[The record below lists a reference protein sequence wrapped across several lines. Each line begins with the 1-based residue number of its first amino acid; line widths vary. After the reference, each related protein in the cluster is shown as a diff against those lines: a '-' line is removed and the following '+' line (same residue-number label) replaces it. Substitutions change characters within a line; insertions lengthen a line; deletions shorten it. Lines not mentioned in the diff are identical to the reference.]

1 MKRFL
6 VLNGPNLN
14 LLGQREKEH
23 YGSFTLADV
32 ETTLRADAEAAGCEV
47 EFFQSN
53 HEGALID
60 TIQAATGRFDG
71 ILFNP
76 GAYTHTSLALRDAIA
91 CCGLPV
97 VEVHIS
103 NIHAREDFRQKSLL
117 AAVCRGQVAGFG
129 LESYRLG
136 LLALVRGASLAG
148 DGR

>member
-32 ETTLRADAEAAGCEV
+32 EASLLADAADAGCEV
-47 EFFQSN
+47 GFFQSN

-60 TIQAATGRFDG
+60 AIQAAAGEFDG
-71 ILFNP
+71 ILLNT
-76 GAYTHTSLALRDAIA
+76 GAYTHTSVAIRDAIA
-91 CCGLPV
+91 ACPLPV

-103 NIHAREDFRQKSLL
+103 NIHAREEFRRKSLV

-136 LLALVRGASLAG
+136 LLALVRLDPAG
-148 DGR
+148 RE

>member
-6 VLNGPNLN
+6 VMNGPNLN

-32 ETTLRADAEAAGCEV
+32 EIALRSDAEASGCGV

-60 TIQAATGRFDG
+60 TIQAATGRVDG

-76 GAYTHTSLALRDAIA
+76 GAYTHTSLALRDAVA

-103 NIHAREDFRQKSLL
+103 NIHAREEFRQKSLL

-136 LLALVRGASLAG
+136 LLALVRIAPASG
-148 DGR
+148 DGL

>member
-6 VLNGPNLN
+6 VMNGPNLN

-32 ETTLRADAEAAGCEV
+32 ETTLRADAEAEGCDV
-47 EFFQSN
+47 DFFQSN

>member
-32 ETTLRADAEAAGCEV
+32 ETALKSDAEASGCVV

-60 TIQAATGRFDG
+60 AIQAATGRVDG

-76 GAYTHTSLALRDAIA
+76 GAYTHTSLALRDAVA

-97 VEVHIS
+97 VEAHIS
-103 NIHAREDFRQKSLL
+103 NIHAREEFRQKSLL

-136 LLALVRGASLAG
+136 LLALVRVVSAAG

>member
-1 MKRFL
+1 
-6 VLNGPNLN
+6 
-14 LLGQREKEH
+14 
-23 YGSFTLADV
+23 
-32 ETTLRADAEAAGCEV
+32 
-47 EFFQSN
+47 
-53 HEGALID
+53 
-60 TIQAATGRFDG
+60 
-71 ILFNP
+71 
-76 GAYTHTSLALRDAIA
+76 LRDAIA